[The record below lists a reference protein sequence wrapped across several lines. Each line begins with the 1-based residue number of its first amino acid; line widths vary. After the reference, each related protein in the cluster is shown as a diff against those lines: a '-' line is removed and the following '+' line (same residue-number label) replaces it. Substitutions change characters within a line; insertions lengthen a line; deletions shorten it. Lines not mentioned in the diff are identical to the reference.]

1 MAQAFDVLSQDHA
14 EVKQMLAELESGPT
28 ASSGASTSDLSQRKK
43 VVEQLVIAES
53 KHEAVEEMYFWPTV
67 RDKVPDGDKLADTA
81 IEQEQEG
88 KEVLDKLD
96 KLDANAPEFENLVRV
111 LIRAAREHIS
121 YEETQAWPAL
131 RTALTAEEASELG
144 RKIEQGKKSAP
155 TRPHPRTRPSPGVL
169 KSVGRAAAAA
179 DRARDAV
186 TGRGN

>member
-1 MAQAFDVLSQDHA
+1 VAQAFDVLSQDHA

-67 RDKVPDGDKLADTA
+67 RDKVADGDKLADTA

-96 KLDANAPEFENLVRV
+96 KLDANAPEFEKLVLATLLLPWPWEVPPGPGQVEQV
-111 LIRAAREHIS
+111 LF
-121 YEETQAWPAL
+121 
-131 RTALTAEEASELG
+131 
-144 RKIEQGKKSAP
+144 QGCA
-155 TRPHPRTRPSPGVL
+155 G
-169 KSVGRAAAAA
+169 
-179 DRARDAV
+179 
-186 TGRGN
+186 